1 MKRLIVIS
9 FASFFTL
16 FLSAQSWESV
26 KNNTTEYLYGEGW
39 GNSIDEADKQALA
52 ALISKIA
59 VNISSTSEN
68 KDNSTITNG
77 QLDEVSQFSSSV
89 HTYSQATLTNTERV
103 IIQNEP
109 DAHVG
114 RWIRRAEIEKIF
126 ASRIAKV
133 QTMVEA
139 AIKAEAKG
147 KADDA
152 LRNYYWALT
161 LLKSLQRP
169 NEVSYTDED
178 GQAHMLTVWIPEKM
192 NDVFQ
197 SLSASVVKRNGD
209 DVELYITYKDKPVN
223 SVDYTYFDGRGWS
236 NIYSAKDGRGVLE
249 LAPGNTSATYQL
261 KFEFE
266 YRGQAQIDRELES
279 VLNVVKSTPMRGA
292 YANLQAVEDSQA
304 AATSVQ
310 SQTTSTS
317 MQCQSTSSFSTTA
330 AEIKKAPTQVAD
342 SAAYSKVVDSVLNSI
357 RTLNYDA
364 VKQHFT
370 QEGWDIYQKIVRYGK
385 AKIVGT
391 PSMQFYKNGDYVIG
405 RGVQMSFSF
414 QRGLRKS
421 FVEDIVFSFNQE
433 GLIYN
438 LAFGLGNT
446 AADDILNKG
455 VWSEQAR
462 LSIMNFLENYK
473 TAYGLKRLDY
483 IRSIFDDDAVIIVG
497 NIVRQAKMT
506 INPET
511 GVATTSNNTIIKK
524 NRYTKDQYLDN
535 LKKCFGS
542 QEYINIRFANN
553 DVIKLAKGGELYAI
567 QIAQDYYSTTYG
579 DKGYLFLIVDIN
591 DPEKPIIKVRTWQ
604 PDKDPNFGL
613 YGPGAF

>member
-1 MKRLIVIS
+1 MKRLILIS

-26 KNNTTEYLYGEGW
+26 KSNTTEYLYGEGW

-59 VNISSTSEN
+59 VSISSTS
-68 KDNSTITNG
+68 DNEDKSTITNG
-77 QLDEVSQFSSSV
+77 QLDEMSQFSSSV

-114 RWIRRAEIEKIF
+114 RWIKRAEIEKIF

-139 AIKAEAKG
+139 AIKAELKG

-169 NEVSYTDED
+169 NEVSYTDD
-178 GQAHMLTVWIPEKM
+178 NGQAHMLTVWIPEKM
-192 NDVFQ
+192 NEVFQ
-197 SLSASVVKRNGD
+197 SLSANVVKRNGD

-223 SVDYTYFDGRGWS
+223 SVDYTYFEGRGWS

-249 LAPGNTSATYQL
+249 LAPRNSSATYQL

-292 YANLQAVEDSQA
+292 YVNLQAKEDSKA
-304 AATSVQ
+304 VETSEQ
-310 SQTTSTS
+310 SQTTS
-317 MQCQSTSSFSTTA
+317 FSATA
-330 AEIKKAPTQVAD
+330 PAMKKAPTQIANTLV
-342 SAAYSKVVDSVLNSI
+342 YSHVVDSVLTSI

-364 VKQHFT
+364 VKHHFT
-370 QEGWDIYQKIVRYGK
+370 QDGWDIYQKIVRYGK

-391 PSMQFYKNGDYVIG
+391 PSMRFYKNGDYVIG

-433 GLIYN
+433 GKIYN

-483 IRSIFDDDAVIIVG
+483 ISSIFDDDAVIIVG
-497 NIVRQAKMT
+497 NIVKQTKMD
-506 INPET
+506 INRET
-511 GVATTSNNTIIKK
+511 GVATVNNNTIIKK

-535 LKKCFGS
+535 LRKCFGS

-604 PDKDPNFGL
+604 PEKDPNFGL
-613 YGPGAF
+613 YGPGDF